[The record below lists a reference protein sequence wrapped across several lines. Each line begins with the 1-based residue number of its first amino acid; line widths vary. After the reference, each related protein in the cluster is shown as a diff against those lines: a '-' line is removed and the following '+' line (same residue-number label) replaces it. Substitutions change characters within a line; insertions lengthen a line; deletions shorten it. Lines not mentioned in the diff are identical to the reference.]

1 MDLKTEWVSKWY
13 VLSTSFLSSS
23 WADIS
28 PCPKTKLQLRAIR
41 MCLCKNLLQRPPP
54 VLCGVIYFTSVY
66 MTQFA
71 AVNGTFQDLSIVLTC
86 LSCKHLKTV
95 ESFMTPWKEQEKESS
110 EVSDC
115 FTYIAK
121 DTSHQ

>member
-1 MDLKTEWVSKWY
+1 MPQDKAATQSHQNV
-13 VLSTSFLSSS
+13 
-23 WADIS
+23 
-28 PCPKTKLQLRAIR
+28 PLQKSA
-41 MCLCKNLLQRPPP
+41 PEAPP

-86 LSCKHLKTV
+86 LSYKHLKTV